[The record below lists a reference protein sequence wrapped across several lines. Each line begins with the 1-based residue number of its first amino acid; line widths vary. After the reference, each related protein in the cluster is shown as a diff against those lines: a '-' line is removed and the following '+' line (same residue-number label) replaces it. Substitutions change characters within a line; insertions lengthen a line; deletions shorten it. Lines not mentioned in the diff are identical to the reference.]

1 MEWHRRSIAK
11 ALTWRAI
18 ATITT
23 MSLVYVFTG
32 EIALTLGVGALD
44 VSLKLFFYYFHE
56 RGWNKV
62 TWGRNV
68 KK

>member
-1 MEWHRRSIAK
+1 MEKRGRSIIK

-23 MSLVYVFTG
+23 MSLVFIFTG
-32 EIALTLGVGALD
+32 EIILTLGVGALD
-44 VSLKLFFYYFHE
+44 VSLKLLFYYFHE
-56 RGWNKV
+56 RVWNRLD
-62 TWGRNV
+62 WG